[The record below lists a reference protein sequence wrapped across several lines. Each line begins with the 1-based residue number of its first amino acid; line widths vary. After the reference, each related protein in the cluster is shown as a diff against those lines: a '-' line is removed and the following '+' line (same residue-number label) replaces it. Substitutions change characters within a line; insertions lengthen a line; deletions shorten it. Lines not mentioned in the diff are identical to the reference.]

1 MIEYLQTL
9 TYSDNMSFMERY
21 NNMLLSTYD
30 WLLRTFFHYPAQ
42 NEIAKKNFGHL
53 GVLPSMEEINNNI
66 SLILVNTH
74 RSLAPPRPSM
84 PSRMIHIS

>member
-1 MIEYLQTL
+1 
-9 TYSDNMSFMERY
+9 MSFIERGY
-21 NNMLLSTYD
+21 NVLLSTYD
-30 WLLRTFFHYPAQ
+30 WLLRTFVHYPAQ

-53 GVLPSMEEINNNI
+53 GALPSVEEINKNV

-84 PSRMIHIS
+84 PSRMIQV